1 MNKIR
6 DILNA
11 LQWDKKETISE
22 VKIVYID
29 RGAVHDTNVINGKD
43 IKAVHKTFI
52 ETYDAMIPHHRVLR
66 IIYKDT
72 VIFDRYQ
79 HV

>member
-11 LQWDKKETISE
+11 LQWDKKEDISE
-22 VKIVYID
+22 VTIVYID
-29 RGAVHDTNVINGKD
+29 RGAIQDTTVITGKD
-43 IKAVHKTFI
+43 IKVVHKTFI

-66 IIYKDT
+66 IIYKNT
-72 VIFDRYQ
+72 VVFNRYKQ
-79 HV
+79 V

>member
-11 LQWDKKETISE
+11 LQWDKKEDISE
-22 VKIVYID
+22 VTIVYID
-29 RGAVHDTNVINGKD
+29 RGAIQDTTVITGGD

-66 IIYKDT
+66 IIYKNT
-72 VIFDRYQ
+72 VVFDRYQ
-79 HV
+79 QV